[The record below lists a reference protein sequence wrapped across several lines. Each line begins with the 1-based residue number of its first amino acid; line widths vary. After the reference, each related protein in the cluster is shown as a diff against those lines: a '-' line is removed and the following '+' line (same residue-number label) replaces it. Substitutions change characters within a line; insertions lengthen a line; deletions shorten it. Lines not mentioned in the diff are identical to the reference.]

1 MSESLSLTIYIIV
14 VMILFISY
22 HFYVAGST
30 LIVYLLQD
38 IISEIQSL
46 SYISHCIIVL
56 NINVK

>member
-1 MSESLSLTIYIIV
+1 
-14 VMILFISY
+14 MILLISY

>member
-1 MSESLSLTIYIIV
+1 MSESLSLSIYIID
-14 VMILFISY
+14 VMILLISY